1 MRKFR
6 DMISHRVDTPRA
18 RLASVLFTE
27 FVDHGFLR
35 HLWTNVKEIDAGV
48 FRSNQPNIWRLRR
61 FKRRGGVSVLNLR
74 GGRLAPVALE
84 IEACDDLG
92 LEYFGMHMASTELPS
107 RDTVLKLIEMMERL
121 PRPVMMHC
129 KSGAD
134 RTGLASGIYL
144 MAFKGVSPEE
154 AAKQLT
160 WKHAHLWF
168 SKKGVLR
175 SLFKQYQPAYDKG
188 QDFMDWVRNDY
199 DPKAGAKGGFD
210 G

>member
-18 RLASVLFTE
+18 RLASVLYTE

-35 HLWTNVKEIDAGV
+35 HLWTNVAEIDNGV
-48 FRSNQPNIWRLRR
+48 FRSNHPTTGRLRR
-61 FKRRGGVSVLNLR
+61 FKRAGGKTVLSLR
-74 GGRLAPVALE
+74 NVQVWAPVELE
-84 IEACDDLG
+84 KDTCRKLG
-92 LEYFGMHMASTELPS
+92 LDYHFVAMTTTELPDS
-107 RDTVLKLIEMMERL
+107 QLVCDLVEKMENL
-121 PRPVMMHC
+121 PRPLLMHC

-144 MAFKGVSPEE
+144 MAFKGVSPRV
-154 AAKQLT
+154 AARQLT

-168 SKKGVLR
+168 SKKGKLR
-175 SLFKQYQPAYDKG
+175 KFFEMYQPAYDAG

-199 DPKAGAKGGFD
+199 DPAKVV
-210 G
+210 